1 MRLTHRLNAS
11 LERWLPEQRLFLKS
25 DKNARFVRLRPLTQ
39 LAALGGTALVF
50 GWTIIASSVLVIDAI
65 SDGSSQGQAARSQQA
80 FETRLTALSNERDAR
95 ASEAAA
101 AQQRFASA
109 LDQVSRM
116 QSQLLASENRNRELE
131 NGISAVQASLHDAV
145 VARNQISGE
154 AVGDD
159 GTARSAAERVEEF
172 SAALDI
178 LSGELKEAANAR
190 TKAER
195 DLVEANARAEQ
206 IGLERD
212 RIIARN
218 EELFTEIENAVNI
231 SLEPLDAM
239 FRKAGI
245 SSDELLRTV
254 RQGYSGTGGPLETAS
269 VSTRGNADITQDE
282 ARAEQI
288 LISLDKVNTYR
299 IAIDKVPLAM
309 PVKSA
314 FRFTSPYGARWG
326 RRHEGIDL
334 AAPTGTPIFST
345 ADGEVI
351 FAGWQR
357 GYGNLI
363 KIRHELGT
371 ETRYGHLSR
380 IRVKVGQKVSR
391 GALIGDMGNTGR
403 STGSH
408 LHYEVRVDGRSV
420 DPMSFIKAA
429 QNVF

>member
-1 MRLTHRLNAS
+1 MRLTHRLNGI

-25 DKNARFVRLRPLTQ
+25 DSSARFVRLRPLTQ
-39 LAALGGTALVF
+39 LAVLGGTAALF
-50 GWTIIASSVLVIDAI
+50 GWTIIASSILVIDKV
-65 SDGSSQGQAARSQQA
+65 SDGSARDQVARSQYA
-80 FETRLTALSNERDAR
+80 FEQRLAALSEERDTR
-95 ASEAAA
+95 ATEALA
-101 AQQRFASA
+101 AQDRFASA

-116 QSQLLASENRNRELE
+116 QSQLLASEGRRRELE
-131 NGISAVQASLHDAV
+131 TGIGVVQTSLHDAV
-145 VARNQISGE
+145 IARNLATSGN
-154 AVGDD
+154 AQGDAAA
-159 GTARSAAERVEEF
+159 TQAAERVEEF
-172 SAALDI
+172 SVALDI
-178 LSGELKEAANAR
+178 LSGELKMAAAGR
-190 TKAER
+190 AEAER
-195 DLVEANARAEQ
+195 DLSESQARADA
-206 IGLERD
+206 LEVDRD

-218 EELFTEIENAVNI
+218 DELFTEIENAVNI
-231 SLEPLDAM
+231 SFEPLDAM
-239 FRKAGI
+239 LSRAGI
-245 SSDELLRTV
+245 DSDELLRTV
-254 RQGYSGTGGPLETAS
+254 RRGYSGTGGPLETAS

-282 ARAEQI
+282 ARAQQI
-288 LISLDKVNTYR
+288 LISLDQVNTYR

-314 FRFTSPYGARWG
+314 FRFTSPYGPRWG

-334 AAPTGTPIFST
+334 AAPVGTPIMAT

-363 KIRHELGT
+363 KIRHELGV
-371 ETRYGHLSR
+371 ETRFAHLSR

-408 LHYEVRVDGRSV
+408 LHYEVRVNGRSV